1 MKKGKIIVIE
11 GACDGIGKTT
21 QYELLKKRLEAE
33 GNKIITHHFHSRN
46 TPQGTLAENY
56 LQGEY
61 SKPRTLSPYFINC
74 LYAVDRAVTWQTFL
88 KKEYEDGKYLLLD
101 RYNTS
106 SIIYQG
112 ALVDDIEERKKFID
126 YIVDYEFNKLGIGKP
141 DAVIFLY
148 APYDM
153 IQKLLK
159 KRNGNKKAAYDEDFM
174 KRVYDNAMF
183 VSKYLGWDIIDCSK
197 DGEMLP
203 IEEIHEMIYE
213 SIKNK

>member
-61 SKPRTLSPYFINC
+61 GKPRTLSPYFINC

>member
-1 MKKGKIIVIE
+1 M
-11 GACDGIGKTT
+11 
-21 QYELLKKRLEAE
+21 
-33 GNKIITHHFHSRN
+33 
-46 TPQGTLAENY
+46 
-56 LQGEY
+56 
-61 SKPRTLSPYFINC
+61 
-74 LYAVDRAVTWQTFL
+74 
-88 KKEYEDGKYLLLD
+88 
-101 RYNTS
+101 
-106 SIIYQG
+106 
-112 ALVDDIEERKKFID
+112 VDDIEERKKFID